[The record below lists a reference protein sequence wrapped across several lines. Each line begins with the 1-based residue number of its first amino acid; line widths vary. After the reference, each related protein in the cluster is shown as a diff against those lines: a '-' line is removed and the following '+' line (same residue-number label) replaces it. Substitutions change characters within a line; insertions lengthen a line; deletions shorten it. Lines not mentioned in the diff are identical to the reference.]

1 MAQAR
6 DKICTLY
13 LILLQECS
21 SIGAIRLMI
30 KTVQNAFSQEI
41 VVYESN
47 IMLYNQVSIIIIND
61 AYKVQVPDR

>member
-13 LILLQECS
+13 LILLQECR

>member
-61 AYKVQVPDR
+61 VYKVQVPDR

>member
-47 IMLYNQVSIIIIND
+47 IKQYNQVSIIIIND
-61 AYKVQVPDR
+61 VYKVQVPDR

>member
-6 DKICTLY
+6 DKTCTLY

-47 IMLYNQVSIIIIND
+47 IM
-61 AYKVQVPDR
+61 